1 VSTIPQRQDSRALRL
16 ALALVAGT
24 LAGPAG
30 ASGQSS
36 TDEEALAA
44 LMSEAGIPGAT
55 IAFVADGDVIWDAA
69 IGVADAAAGAP
80 VTPATVFEA
89 ASLTKP
95 VVSYATLRLVE
106 RGEFDLDEP
115 LRSYLRYERLEHDA
129 QSHSMTARHVLSH
142 TTGLPNWE
150 RGDLLATRVAPGERW
165 GYSGEGFVFLQRVL
179 EVVTGLSLQE
189 LLEREVF
196 EPLEMTSSSVVWRP
210 AFHASA
216 ATGHDEAGDPVEK
229 RRPSEGNAAASL
241 HTTAIDYGRFLA
253 AVLEGR
259 GLEHQTV
266 IEMLSPVSQ
275 VEEPRGGE
283 EHALNLQWG
292 LGWGLQ
298 NGDRSTAIWH
308 WGDNGTF
315 RCYVIGYPSQRS
327 GLVYLTNSENGLSI
341 AEDLVSRFFPD
352 SHHAIRWLAY

>member
-1 VSTIPQRQDSRALRL
+1 M
-16 ALALVAGT
+16 
-24 LAGPAG
+24 LAGQAE

-69 IGVADAAAGAP
+69 IGVSNAGSGTP
-80 VTPATVFEA
+80 VTATTVFEA

-95 VVSYATLRLVE
+95 VVAYATLRLVE
-106 RGEFDLDEP
+106 RGAIDLDAP
-115 LRSYLRYERLEHDA
+115 LRSYLKYERLEHDA
-129 QSHSMTARHVLSH
+129 RSHSMTGRHVLSH
-142 TTGLPNWE
+142 TTGLPNWA
-150 RGDLLATRVAPGERW
+150 RGDQLATRVAPGERW
-165 GYSGEGFVFLQRVL
+165 GYSGEGFVYLQHVL

-189 LLEREVF
+189 LLDREVF
-196 EPLEMTSSSVVWRP
+196 EPLEMTNSSVIWRP
-210 AFHASA
+210 AFDVTA
-216 ATGHDEAGDPVEK
+216 ATGHDEEGDPVEK
-229 RRPSEGNAAASL
+229 RRPDRGNAAASL

-259 GLEHQTV
+259 GLEPRTV
-266 IEMLSPVSQ
+266 IEMLSPASQ
-275 VEEPRGGE
+275 VEQARGGE

-327 GLVYLTNSENGLSI
+327 GLVYFTNSENGLSI

-352 SHHAIRWLAY
+352 SHHAVRWLSY